1 MDENSIISALA
12 AFAGGAA
19 LMAFVKPDS
28 MPELFIRCI
37 VTAVMGIIFA
47 PIITE
52 RLPFFQL
59 ENPHHVS
66 AVAFIIGFLGWTLL
80 GTTANFLRKQQNK
93 DIFQVVQSV
102 KKARKKIN
110 E

>member
-1 MDENSIISALA
+1 
-12 AFAGGAA
+12 
-19 LMAFVKPDS
+19 
-28 MPELFIRCI
+28 
-37 VTAVMGIIFA
+37 
-47 PIITE
+47 
-52 RLPFFQL
+52 
-59 ENPHHVS
+59 
-66 AVAFIIGFLGWTLL
+66 VAFIIGFLGWTLL